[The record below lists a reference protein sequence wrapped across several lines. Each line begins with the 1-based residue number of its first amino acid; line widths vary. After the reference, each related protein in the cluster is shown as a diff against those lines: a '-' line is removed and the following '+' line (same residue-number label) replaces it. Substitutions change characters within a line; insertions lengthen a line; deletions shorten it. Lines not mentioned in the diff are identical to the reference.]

1 GQVVTVTID
10 GNTYTATVTGNAWTF
25 NIPVADIANF
35 EATEEVVA
43 TVSDLAGNPA
53 TPATRNITVDTTAP
67 TVTINAIAVDDIIN
81 AVEAGSPVA
90 VSGTTT
96 GVEDGQVVTVTIDG
110 NTYTATVTGNAW
122 TFNIPVADI
131 ANFEATEEVVATV
144 SDLAG
149 NPATPATRNITVDTV
164 APAVNELDITDNT
177 DTGAD
182 DLITSNGNP
191 VLTFT
196 GEPGLTITLT
206 GPDGALAPSAAY
218 TVAETPSANGS
229 TYTVILLDAIP
240 NGEPDPFGDF
250 ANGVATNNPDNTGD
264 GTYTIVATDAAG
276 NSVEVDEF
284 VIDTTPPN
292 IAITAITNDSGTP
305 GDFITNDQTL
315 IYSGTTDANATVTV
329 TLTDSSNNPVFTA
342 TTTADANGNWSLDR
356 TANETLAGGTYTLT
370 ASTTDLAGNTT
381 TDTQAIRIETNAP
394 GIAIAS
400 ISTDS
405 GIPGDFVTNDQTL
418 VIAGTWTN
426 LDTNTLAV
434 TFNGTTYTFGE
445 NPQLTVSGNNWTLDL
460 SGITTPPGDYVITA
474 VTTDLA
480 NNTSQATQNV
490 TIDTTA
496 PNASITL
503 TSNITADDVI
513 NAVEAGQ
520 LIPITGTVGGNVR
533 AGDIVTLA
541 IGGQTFTGAVANGG
555 TFSIDVPG
563 SALVADPDRTIQAS
577 VTTTD
582 LAGNSTTATD
592 TESYT
597 VDTTVPGAP
606 IVTITEDVNNDG
618 LISVGELSGL
628 VDVSIAIPGGVV
640 AGDIL
645 TISDGTTPQT
655 IVLTAAQI
663 NAGVVTTQVAVPN
676 PGTTLTVT
684 AFVTDIAGNQGT
696 SGRDSAVLD
705 TTAPGAPTVTITED
719 TNNDGFISA
728 GELNGLVDVSIAL
741 PTGLVAGDTL
751 TISDGTTPQTIVLT
765 TAQITAGV
773 VTTQVAVPNPGTT
786 LTVTAFVTDIA
797 GNQGPSGRDSAV
809 LDTTAPEAPVVTIA
823 EDANNDGLIS
833 AGELNGLVD
842 VLIALPTGLVAGDT
856 LTISDGTTPQTIVLT
871 AAQINAGVVTT
882 QVAVPAEGATLTV
895 SAFITDNTG
904 NQGPDGSDS
913 AVLNTTAPNAGP
925 LDITDATDTGADDL
939 LSSNGNPELT
949 FTGEPGLEIELLG
962 PDGNPVDPDA
972 YEVVET
978 PGANPGD
985 PSTYTIKLIDA
996 DPSDPDSD
1004 PFGDFFNGVVTGNPA
1019 NTGDGTY
1026 TITATDNAGNTND
1039 VGQFE
1044 IDTTSPGTPNNGNSP
1059 FSPLDITDPTDTGAD
1074 DLLSSDGNP
1083 ELTFTGEPGLEIEL
1097 LGSDGNSVDPDAYEV
1112 LETPGVNP
1120 GDPSTYTIKLID
1132 ADPSDPDSD
1141 PFGDFFNGSPTGNGA
1156 NTGDGIY
1163 TITATDNAG
1172 NTNDVG
1178 QFEIDTTSPGT
1189 PNNGNSPFS
1198 PLDITDAT
1206 DTGADDLLSGNGN
1219 PELTF
1224 SGESGLEIELL
1235 GPDGNPVDPDA
1246 YEVVETPG
1254 ANPGDPST
1262 YTIKLVDADP
1272 DPSDPDSDPFGD
1284 FFNGVVTGNP
1294 ANTGD
1299 GTYTITAT
1307 DNAGNTNDV
1316 GQFEIKTSSL
1326 ISINDD
1332 RGTVVIGDL
1341 GFGSINVDVLANDQG
1356 LGIQITNLTQPL
1368 KGTAVLRDNG
1378 TPNNFSDDFLT
1389 YHIHEELLDLRS
1401 ATGPV
1406 RIDISDIFSSASYNN
1421 SVGFYQVLDHF
1432 GTILDPASGR
1442 LLTPADLEYRN
1453 VALASAIPGLQISK
1467 DNPVQSIELP
1477 GGGIY
1482 APFLTSDQGNGQ
1494 VNHFFALIDAN
1505 PGQVDYVR
1513 FANGTYSFE
1522 DSAFGDRDFN
1532 DLRFAVNIL
1541 PQGGFVPPAIGL
1553 TANAG
1558 VFTANGLVDQ
1568 FTYTI
1573 TDVNGDNRTA
1583 SVAIDNQEHLKF
1595 TLLGVDGDFKN
1606 EVAIFRVDDRQGT
1619 INGIAPGQAGYLEA
1633 ALSNSQVIFTG
1644 ISGQTQLFGESLTRT
1659 MEEFKVS
1666 DSFGFLLIQNNS
1678 LDMVL
1683 REQAAGAIST
1693 PVFFSQAIAN
1703 GNQIQQIPSNDGQ
1716 GIVVAWEDIAQG
1728 GDGDFNDFIFRV
1740 AMTDQPAPLG
1750 TLYQGQAQ
1758 QEIFANT
1765 SNQNVQIGVQI
1776 ASDSAYDNT
1785 VGFYLVQNAQGTV
1798 LDYTTGQLVNPG
1810 DANYAEVAV
1819 RQRLALGSNGQPIGG
1834 EIRPGQIIAPFLISN
1849 GTENQFLTVNPVNQ
1863 AIAAGPVAFFSYINA
1878 NPDGLD
1884 HFRLLADNTFGVEDM
1899 LGGGDF
1905 DYNDVVI
1912 KLDQNPVNRELLDL
1926 RSLSGSVNL
1935 GINEITGDASFGL
1948 SVGFYRVENQFG
1960 AIADPLTG
1968 QLLNPGDGNY
1978 QAVALQ
1984 NTAAQFT
1991 VTPSTT
1997 TQALELT
2004 GGSLFAP
2011 YLTVS
2016 QSDGNVF
2023 NYFSYLGANPDQA
2036 DHIRVLGDTFQFED
2050 GFWGGDMDF
2059 NDLQFRIN
2067 IQ

>member
-1 GQVVTVTID
+1 MSVALPGTAVAGDSLTISDGTTPQTIVLTTAQISAGVVTTQVAVPAE
-10 GNTYTATVTGNAWTF
+10 GATL
-25 NIPVADIANF
+25 
-35 EATEEVVA
+35 
-43 TVSDLAGNPA
+43 TVSAFITDNAGNQGPDGSDSA
-53 TPATRNITVDTTAP
+53 VLDTIAPGAP
-67 TVTINAIAVDDIIN
+67 TVTI
-81 AVEAGSPVA
+81 
-90 VSGTTT
+90 
-96 GVEDGQVVTVTIDG
+96 
-110 NTYTATVTGNAW
+110 
-122 TFNIPVADI
+122 
-131 ANFEATEEVVATV
+131 
-144 SDLAG
+144 
-149 NPATPATRNITVDTV
+149 
-164 APAVNELDITDNT
+164 
-177 DTGAD
+177 
-182 DLITSNGNP
+182 
-191 VLTFT
+191 
-196 GEPGLTITLT
+196 
-206 GPDGALAPSAAY
+206 
-218 TVAETPSANGS
+218 
-229 TYTVILLDAIP
+229 
-240 NGEPDPFGDF
+240 
-250 ANGVATNNPDNTGD
+250 
-264 GTYTIVATDAAG
+264 
-276 NSVEVDEF
+276 
-284 VIDTTPPN
+284 
-292 IAITAITNDSGTP
+292 
-305 GDFITNDQTL
+305 
-315 IYSGTTDANATVTV
+315 
-329 TLTDSSNNPVFTA
+329 
-342 TTTADANGNWSLDR
+342 
-356 TANETLAGGTYTLT
+356 
-370 ASTTDLAGNTT
+370 
-381 TDTQAIRIETNAP
+381 
-394 GIAIAS
+394 
-400 ISTDS
+400 
-405 GIPGDFVTNDQTL
+405 
-418 VIAGTWTN
+418 
-426 LDTNTLAV
+426 
-434 TFNGTTYTFGE
+434 
-445 NPQLTVSGNNWTLDL
+445 
-460 SGITTPPGDYVITA
+460 
-474 VTTDLA
+474 
-480 NNTSQATQNV
+480 
-490 TIDTTA
+490 
-496 PNASITL
+496 
-503 TSNITADDVI
+503 
-513 NAVEAGQ
+513 
-520 LIPITGTVGGNVR
+520 
-533 AGDIVTLA
+533 
-541 IGGQTFTGAVANGG
+541 
-555 TFSIDVPG
+555 
-563 SALVADPDRTIQAS
+563 
-577 VTTTD
+577 
-582 LAGNSTTATD
+582 
-592 TESYT
+592 
-597 VDTTVPGAP
+597 
-606 IVTITEDVNNDG
+606 TEDANNDG
-618 LISVGELSGL
+618 FINGAELSGL
-628 VDVSIAIPGGVV
+628 VDVSVALPGTAV
-640 AGDIL
+640 AGDSL

-663 NAGVVTTQVAVPN
+663 SAGVVTTQVAVPAE
-676 PGTTLTVT
+676 GATLTVT

-696 SGRDSAVLD
+696 SSSDSAVLD
-705 TTAPGAPTVTITED
+705 TIAPGAPTVTIAED
-719 TNNDGFISA
+719 ANNDGTISA
-728 GELNGLVDVSIAL
+728 GELNGLVDVSMAL

-773 VTTQVAVPNPGTT
+773 VTT
-786 LTVTAFVTDIA
+786 L
-797 GNQGPSGRDSAV
+797 
-809 LDTTAPEAPVVTIA
+809 
-823 EDANNDGLIS
+823 
-833 AGELNGLVD
+833 
-842 VLIALPTGLVAGDT
+842 
-856 LTISDGTTPQTIVLT
+856 
-871 AAQINAGVVTT
+871 
-882 QVAVPAEGATLTV
+882 VAVPAEGTTLTV
-895 SAFITDNTG
+895 SAFITDNAG

-925 LDITDATDTGADDL
+925 LDISDATDTGADDL

-949 FTGEPGLEIELLG
+949 FTGEPGLEIGLLGPDGNPVDPDGYKVVETPGANPGDPSTYTIKLIDADPSDPDSDPFGDFFNGSPTGNGANTGDGTYTITATDNAGNTNDVGQFEIDTTSPGTPNNGNSPFSPLDISDATDTGADDLLSSNGNPELTFTGEPGLEIGLLG

-1004 PFGDFFNGVVTGNPA
+1004 PFGDFFNG
-1019 NTGDGTY
+1019 
-1026 TITATDNAGNTND
+1026 
-1039 VGQFE
+1039 
-1044 IDTTSPGTPNNGNSP
+1044 
-1059 FSPLDITDPTDTGAD
+1059 
-1074 DLLSSDGNP
+1074 SS
-1083 ELTFTGEPGLEIEL
+1083 
-1097 LGSDGNSVDPDAYEV
+1097 
-1112 LETPGVNP
+1112 
-1120 GDPSTYTIKLID
+1120 
-1132 ADPSDPDSD
+1132 
-1141 PFGDFFNGSPTGNGA
+1141 TGNG
-1156 NTGDGIY
+1156 
-1163 TITATDNAG
+1163 
-1172 NTNDVG
+1172 
-1178 QFEIDTTSPGT
+1178 
-1189 PNNGNSPFS
+1189 
-1198 PLDITDAT
+1198 
-1206 DTGADDLLSGNGN
+1206 
-1219 PELTF
+1219 
-1224 SGESGLEIELL
+1224 
-1235 GPDGNPVDPDA
+1235 
-1246 YEVVETPG
+1246 
-1254 ANPGDPST
+1254 
-1262 YTIKLVDADP
+1262 
-1272 DPSDPDSDPFGD
+1272 
-1284 FFNGVVTGNP
+1284 

-1356 LGIQITNLTQPL
+1356 LGIQITSLTQPL

-1401 ATGPV
+1401 AIGPV
-1406 RIDISDIFSSASYNN
+1406 RIEISDIFSNASYKN

-1442 LLTPADLEYRN
+1442 LLTPADPEYRN

-1477 GGGIY
+1477 GGDIY

-1513 FANGTYSFE
+1513 FANNVYSFE
-1522 DSAFGDRDFN
+1522 DTTFGDRDFN

-1595 TLLGVDGDFKN
+1595 TMVEVDGDFKN

-1633 ALSNSQVIFTG
+1633 ALQNSQVVFTG

-1703 GNQIQQIPSNDGQ
+1703 GNQIQQVSSNDGQ
-1716 GIVVAWEDIAQG
+1716 GIVVAWEDSAQG
-1728 GDGDFNDFIFRV
+1728 GDGDFNDFVFRV

-1765 SNQNVQIGVQI
+1765 SNQNFQIGVQI
-1776 ASDSAYDNT
+1776 VSDSAYDNT
-1785 VGFYLVQNAQGTV
+1785 VGFYLVENAGGTV

-1810 DANYAEVAV
+1810 DANYAAVAV
-1819 RQRLALGSNGQPIGG
+1819 RQRLSLGSNGQPIGG

-1849 GTENQFLTVNPVNQ
+1849 GTENQFLTVNPANQ

-1905 DYNDVVI
+1905 DYNDVII
-1912 KLDQNPVNRELLDL
+1912 KLNQNPINGELLDF
-1926 RSLSGSVNL
+1926 RSLSGPVNL
-1935 GINEITGDASFGL
+1935 GINEITSDASFGL

-1960 AIADPLTG
+1960 AITDPLTG

-1991 VTPSTT
+1991 VTAGTSN
-1997 TQALELT
+1997 QVLQLA

-2023 NYFSYLGANPDQA
+2023 NYFSYLGANPDKA

-2050 GFWGGDMDF
+2050 SFWGGDLDF

-2067 IQ
+2067 VQ